1 MHEGAG
7 QKRDGFDGSDHV
19 GEFVT
24 VRSEEEGFSR
34 RSPTNAIVVPAVVST
49 RGKMI
54 HSTGRDALVALLAGG
69 AGVAGSYAVTGN
81 TPDFVAAPVNM
92 FVIEVTP
99 PEVIAF
105 SIQTLGEVGD
115 KLAFASALMLTI
127 LLFALGAFV
136 ALVVGRRARGI
147 GGFVSVLLAGVL
159 AWDTATVL
167 TGAFVPALGAALGVG
182 IVVGIASV
190 SVGNPAFDTG
200 RRRLLGSLVGAL
212 GVGIAGYLLGSRR
225 TGQPRKLPER
235 TPPEGHTDQSNRS
248 SNKGMGSGKKKRMPD
263 MRTVEDLLAEA
274 KRKSLDVEGLPGLV
288 SSTDEFYEVDI
299 SSFNPDV
306 NETEWSL
313 AVTGSV
319 EKELRLDYA
328 DLTSMSSV
336 NVYKTLRCV
345 GEQLNAHLLNNAI
358 WTAVP
363 MMDVI
368 ERAKPKGDC
377 GCVMLRAADDYYE
390 EFPLAALETGLLA
403 FGMNGF
409 SLPRNHGY
417 PVRALIPGH
426 WGEINVKWLTE
437 IEVLDKPAEGFWE
450 EKGWHGTG
458 PVTTVAKLWVEN
470 TLSDGRKQVGGLAYA
485 GTRGIE
491 RVEVSTD
498 GGETWND
505 ARLSKPLKGDDV
517 WRQWAYE
524 WKPSGTHEVVVRA
537 VDGTGKLQPR
547 AENQPYPNGAT
558 GWVSKTI
565 S

>member
-1 MHEGAG
+1 MRGFAG
-7 QKRDGFDGSDHV
+7 
-19 GEFVT
+19 
-24 VRSEEEGFSR
+24 
-34 RSPTNAIVVPAVVST
+34 I
-49 RGKMI
+49 
-54 HSTGRDALVALLAGG
+54 
-69 AGVAGSYAVTGN
+69 AGSYALTGN
-81 TPDFVAAPVNM
+81 TPDFVAVPVDA
-92 FVIEVTP
+92 FVVAVTP
-99 PEVIAF
+99 PALIAF

-115 KLAFASALMLTI
+115 VLAFTLALVLTTV
-127 LLFALGAFV
+127 LLALVAFV
-136 ALVVGRRARGI
+136 GLVVGRREGSAV
-147 GGFVSVLLAGVL
+147 VSVLLAAVL
-159 AWDTATVL
+159 AWGAAIAL
-167 TGAFVPALGAALGVG
+167 TGAFVSALGCAIGVG
-182 IVVGIASV
+182 VVAGIATV
-190 SVGNPAFDTG
+190 TVGKSAFDAG
-200 RRRLLGSLVGAL
+200 RRRVLGSLVGAL
-212 GVGIAGYLLGSRR
+212 GVGIAGYLLGSQRPGR
-225 TGQPRKLPER
+225 LRKLPER
-235 TPPEGHTDQSNRS
+235 TQPEGHTNQSNRS
-248 SNKGMGSGKKKRMPD
+248 SGKQMASKKKMPD

-274 KRKSLDVEGLPGLV
+274 KRKSLDVDGLPGLV

-306 NETEWSL
+306 NEAEWSL
-313 AVTGSV
+313 SVTGSV
-319 EKELRLDYA
+319 GKELRLDYA

-345 GEQLNAHLLNNAI
+345 GEQLNAHLMNNAV

-368 ERAKPKGDC
+368 KRAKPNGGCD
-377 GCVMLRAADDYYE
+377 CVMLRAADDYYE

-409 SLPRNHGY
+409 ALPRNHGY

-437 IEVLDKPAEGFWE
+437 IEILDKPAEGFWE
-450 EKGWHGTG
+450 KKGWHGTG
-458 PVTTVAKLWVEN
+458 PVNTVAKLWVDT
-470 TLSDGRKQVGGLAYA
+470 TLPDGKKQVAGLAYA

-505 ARLSKPLKGDDV
+505 ARLSKPLKGTDV
-517 WRQWAYE
+517 WRQWVYE

-537 VDGTGKLQPR
+537 VDGEGKLQPR
-547 AENQPYPNGAT
+547 ADAQPYPNGST